1 MRFDGPPRGCR
12 RQQRHRLRLKGA
24 LRSRGRWTLSFPR
37 RPLIDEQ
44 SIAGP
49 PDGSLTPLLITS
61 QQPWPNW
68 SGKLKALGSHQPF
81 VADNFAITLDPVKVI
96 QMSVGALLF
105 ARPDVKPA
113 RETVARS

>member
-1 MRFDGPPRGCR
+1 LPTATTPSSPAEG
-12 RQQRHRLRLKGA
+12 
-24 LRSRGRWTLSFPR
+24 RSPVAWSLDAIIPTAT
-37 RPLIDEQ
+37 LIDEQ

-49 PDGSLTPLLITS
+49 PDGSLTSLLITS
-61 QQPWPNW
+61 QQPWPNR

-81 VADNFAITLDPVKVI
+81 VADNFVFTLDPVKVI
-96 QMSVGALLF
+96 QMSVGAVLF